1 MYKRQGDEGKEYTK
15 VIKNPGAFLVEGK
28 NTIAVQ
34 LFNSSPSNSDLGFDL
49 EIIRPKLEEAVYT
62 PSPGSRNT
70 AFSSNSPPNIRKV
83 RHEPEMP
90 SSSDSVIVGAKVTD
104 PDGVLS
110 VTLEYCLIGPGS
122 FVPAK
127 IPHPVPNI
135 PVNNP
140 QQDNPDYEKGWIS
153 VPMVKNG
160 NQGDFASEEDVYLS
174 LIHISEP
181 TRQRRIG

>member
-1 MYKRQGDEGKEYTK
+1 MNYDGDPSFEARASGTGDEGKEYIK

-28 NTIAVQ
+28 NTVAVQ

-70 AFSSNSPPNIRKV
+70 AFSSNAPPNIRKV
-83 RHEPEMP
+83 RHEPEIP

-110 VTLEYCLIGPGS
+110 VTAVLTAHVG
-122 FVPAK
+122 AQ
-127 IPHPVPNI
+127 
-135 PVNNP
+135 P
-140 QQDNPDYEKGWIS
+140 QH
-153 VPMVKNG
+153 
-160 NQGDFASEEDVYLS
+160 AL
-174 LIHISEP
+174 
-181 TRQRRIG
+181 